1 MDIEVIYATEF
12 GSSSTTMKIDE
23 LTSWI
28 KRYNFK
34 ILSIKEQQQGYSEEE
49 VIKFGQ
55 WLSEFNNLDNESEYV
70 IKELLEQFKNK

>member
-49 VIKFGQ
+49 VYHILCEHTAFLFAGGRSTLTE
-55 WLSEFNNLDNESEYV
+55 WF
-70 IKELLEQFKNK
+70 EQFKNK